1 VLRISLTLAIV
12 AASGLAQNAKQAAP
26 ASQATVEMGVFD
38 YRPEGVSIKAG
49 QTVRFINNSTS
60 THNVTDLPRPSKDTG
75 SPHADQLP
83 SGEKSFDSGDIDP
96 QRSWEYRFNTP
107 GTYRFHCRYHDK
119 DGMSG
124 VVTVVK

>member
-1 VLRISLTLAIV
+1 MLRISTLAIV
-12 AASGLAQNAKQAAP
+12 AALALAQNTKQSAP
-26 ASQATVEMGVFD
+26 AAQATVEMGAFD

-49 QTVRFINNSTS
+49 QTVRFVNNSTF
-60 THNVTDLPRPSKDTG
+60 THTVTDTPAPSKDKG
-75 SPHADQLP
+75 SQRGDQLP
-83 SGEKSFDSGDIDP
+83 PGEKAFDSGDIDP
-96 QRSWEYRFNTP
+96 QRFWEYRFNTP